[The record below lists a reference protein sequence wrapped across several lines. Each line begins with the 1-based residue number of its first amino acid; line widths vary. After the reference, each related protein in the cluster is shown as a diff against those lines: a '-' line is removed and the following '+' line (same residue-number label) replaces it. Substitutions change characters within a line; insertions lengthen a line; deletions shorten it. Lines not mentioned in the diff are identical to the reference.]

1 MSTTCD
7 LAAEAM
13 GTGVSAALTAVDCIA
28 SNVSE
33 QAFNRLFGT
42 EGQLAFALTLL
53 LGLYVAFFGIS
64 LMLGRSNL
72 SVRVLLPKM
81 MTLGLVLTFAT
92 SFVAFSTL
100 FYNIFIGGPDQIA
113 GILTGSGGDSA
124 TAVFAQKLDVVFLAI
139 QQASGP
145 TTDINAFSPP
155 GMMWLGAMLLLLGT
169 VGLLVTARIALA
181 LLLAVGPIFVV
192 LALFEGTRGLFTGW
206 LKGLVM
212 MALAPLFAVLGG
224 SIVLELAVPI
234 LAALVAVPG
243 QIDQQAAMAF
253 FLVGAVHVALMLMA
267 LKVAGTMV
275 SGWQVFGL
283 VPDKERS
290 RSNDAP
296 RPAPVAVPA
305 VTTAPRSTNVAP
317 PSPGLTPSRVA
328 VAPVLPALAAND
340 AGPAGSVSRETRVV
354 TTGGAGGQV
363 AALNPAT
370 SRTSGIGN
378 RFRTAS
384 NSGSNSGTNSG
395 GAKPAAQPPTET
407 YQ

>member
-1 MSTTCD
+1 MTASCD
-7 LAAEAM
+7 TAAQAM
-13 GTGVSAALTAVDCIA
+13 GTGVSAALSAVDCIA
-28 SNVSE
+28 SGVSE

-42 EGQLAFALTLL
+42 EGQLAFALTIL
-53 LGLYVAFFGIS
+53 LGLYVGFFGIS

-72 SVRVLLPKM
+72 SVRVLIPKM

-92 SFVAFSTL
+92 SFVAFSAV

-113 GILTGSGGDSA
+113 GILTGVRGESA
-124 TAVFAQKLDVVFLAI
+124 TGVFAQKLDVVFLAI
-139 QQASGP
+139 QQASGD
-145 TTDINAFSPP
+145 TKDISAFSPP
-155 GMMWLGAMLLLLGT
+155 GMMWIGAMLLLLGT

-224 SIVLELAVPI
+224 SIMLEMSVPV
-234 LAALVAVPG
+234 LAALVRVPG

-253 FLVGAVHVALMLMA
+253 FLIGAVHVALMLIV

-283 VPDKERS
+283 APSDKGRERAIDPPRPVPVPQPVPAG
-290 RSNDAP
+290 AP
-296 RPAPVAVPA
+296 RAVPVAALGGV
-305 VTTAPRSTNVAP
+305 
-317 PSPGLTPSRVA
+317 LIPSRPPLD
-328 VAPVLPALAAND
+328 PVQTRLAAND
-340 AGPAGSVSRETRVV
+340 TGPAGGVSRETRVV
-354 TTGGAGGQV
+354 IESGGSGNAGPL
-363 AALNPAT
+363 APAT
-370 SRTSGIGN
+370 GRTRGIGN
-378 RFRTAS
+378 RFRSAAS
-384 NSGSNSGTNSG
+384 SGT
-395 GAKPAAQPPTET
+395 PAPTPKTPPTES

>member
-7 LAAEAM
+7 LAAQSM

-28 SNVSE
+28 SGMSE

-42 EGQLAFALTLL
+42 EGQLTFALTLML
-53 LGLYVAFFGIS
+53 VLYVGFFAIS

-72 SVRVLLPKM
+72 GVRTLLPKVVTM
-81 MTLGLVLTFAT
+81 GLVIGFAT
-92 SFVAFSTL
+92 SFVAFSTV

-113 GILTGSGGDSA
+113 GILTGTQGSA
-124 TAVFAQKLDVVFLAI
+124 TATFAQKLDVVFLAI
-139 QQASGP
+139 QQASGD
-145 TTDINAFSPP
+145 TKDINAFSPP
-155 GMMWLGAMLLLLGT
+155 GMMWLGAMLLMLGT

-181 LLLAVGPIFVV
+181 LLLALGPIFVV

-206 LKGLVM
+206 LKGLTM

-224 SIVLELAVPI
+224 SIMLELAVPI

-253 FLVGAVHVALMLMA
+253 FLVGAVHMALMFMA

-283 VPDKERS
+283 VPDKQRG

-296 RPAPVAVPA
+296 HAAPAPVMAA
-305 VTTAPRSTNVAP
+305 TTPRSTNIASTNPGLAPRRVDLAPTLVAP
-317 PSPGLTPSRVA
+317 
-328 VAPVLPALAAND
+328 AAND
-340 AGPAGSVSRETRVV
+340 AGPAGHVSRETNIY
-354 TTGGAGGQV
+354 TTSGGGQV
-363 AALNPAT
+363 VPLNSAT
-370 SRTSGIGN
+370 SRTRGIGN
-378 RFRTAS
+378 RFRSASSTAA
-384 NSGSNSGTNSG
+384 
-395 GAKPAAQPPTET
+395 AKPNVQPPTET

>member
-1 MSTTCD
+1 MTTACD

-13 GTGVSAALTAVDCIA
+13 GTGVSSALTAVDCIA
-28 SNVSE
+28 SGVSE

-92 SFVAFSTL
+92 SFVAFSTV
-100 FYNIFIGGPDQIA
+100 FYNVFIGGPDQIA
-113 GILTGSGGDSA
+113 GILTGTQNESA
-124 TAVFAQKLDVVFLAI
+124 TVVFAQKLDVVFQAI
-139 QQASGP
+139 QKASGD
-145 TTDINAFSPP
+145 TNDISAFSPR
-155 GMMWLGAMLLLLGT
+155 GMMWFGAMLLLLGT

-181 LLLAVGPIFVV
+181 LLLATGPIFVV
-192 LALFEGTRGLFTGW
+192 MALFEGTRGLFTGW

-212 MALAPLFAVLGG
+212 LALAPLLAVLGG
-224 SIVLELAVPI
+224 SIMLELSVPI
-234 LAALVAVPG
+234 LAALVRVPG
-243 QIDQQAAMAF
+243 QIDQNAAMAF
-253 FLVGAVHVALMLMA
+253 FLVGAVHMALMFMS

-283 VPDKERS
+283 VPGQERTRTS
-290 RSNDAP
+290 DGP
-296 RPAPVAVPA
+296 RAVPQP
-305 VTTAPRSTNVAP
+305 VPVSGTPRSTNIVP
-317 PSPGLTPSRVA
+317 SSPGLAPRRVDL
-328 VAPVLPALAAND
+328 APVLPVLAAND
-340 AGPAGSVSRETRVV
+340 AGTSGNVPRETRVYA
-354 TTGGAGGQV
+354 TTSSGGAAQAPGTGI
-363 AALNPAT
+363 A
-370 SRTSGIGN
+370 RTRGIGN

-384 NSGSNSGTNSG
+384 
-395 GAKPAAQPPTET
+395 AASTPLPKMTPPET

>member
-1 MSTTCD
+1 MSTACD
-7 LAAEAM
+7 LAAQSM
-13 GTGVSAALTAVDCIA
+13 GTGVSAALSAVDCIA
-28 SNVSE
+28 SGMSE

-42 EGQLAFALTLL
+42 EGQLTFALTLML
-53 LGLYVAFFGIS
+53 VLYVGFFAIS

-72 SVRVLLPKM
+72 GVRALLPKVI
-81 MTLGLVLTFAT
+81 TLGLVMGFAT
-92 SFVAFSTL
+92 SFVAFSTI
-100 FYNIFIGGPDQIA
+100 FYNIFIGGPDQVA
-113 GILTGSGGDSA
+113 GILTGISGESA

-169 VGLLVTARIALA
+169 VGLLVAARIALA
-181 LLLAVGPIFVV
+181 LLLALGPIFVV

-206 LKGLVM
+206 LKGLTM

-224 SIVLELAVPI
+224 SIMLELAVPI

-253 FLVGAVHVALMLMA
+253 FLVGAVHMALMFMA

-283 VPDKERS
+283 VPDKDHGRGS
-290 RSNDAP
+290 DSARA
-296 RPAPVAVPA
+296 APVATA
-305 VTTAPRSTNVAP
+305 VTSTAPRNMNVAP
-317 PSPGLTPSRVA
+317 ASAGMAARRVDVGSA
-328 VAPVLPALAAND
+328 APAYAAND
-340 AGPAGSVSRETRVV
+340 TGPANVSRETRVYA
-354 TTGGAGGQV
+354 TSGGGGQV
-363 AALNPAT
+363 SPLNPAT
-370 SRTSGIGN
+370 SRTRGIGN
-378 RFRTAS
+378 RFRSA
-384 NSGSNSGTNSG
+384 GS
-395 GAKPAAQPPTET
+395 AAPKPAAATPSEK